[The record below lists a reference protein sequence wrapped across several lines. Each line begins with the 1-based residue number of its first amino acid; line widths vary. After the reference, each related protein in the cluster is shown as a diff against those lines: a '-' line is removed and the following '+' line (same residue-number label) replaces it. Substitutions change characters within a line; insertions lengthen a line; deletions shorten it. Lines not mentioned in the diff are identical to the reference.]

1 MNRESGRPRWLY
13 LIGAIV
19 AVWMAAPPLVVIPM
33 SLSDQRSFSFPP
45 NGYSLRWYREFFEN
59 PMWLDALRSSISIA
73 IQVML
78 LSVVLGTL
86 ASFAIVRGRFRGR
99 NILEMIGI
107 APLIVPVV
115 VLGIGTYAIFLKW
128 GLVGT
133 VTGFVAAH
141 TVLAVPYVIITVSS
155 SLRIMDRQLERAATV
170 LGASPYR
177 VFRRITLPIIAP
189 GVLAGGLFAFV
200 TSFDEVVVSLFI
212 ANPQLRTLPVEM
224 YSSVTRDIDPTIA
237 AASTL
242 ILIVSTVLILVSTK
256 FLFSSK
262 AEGRS
267 KR

>member
-1 MNRESGRPRWLY
+1 
-13 LIGAIV
+13 
-19 AVWMAAPPLVVIPM
+19 
-33 SLSDQRSFSFPP
+33 
-45 NGYSLRWYREFFEN
+45 
-59 PMWLDALRSSISIA
+59 
-73 IQVML
+73 
-78 LSVVLGTL
+78 
-86 ASFAIVRGRFRGR
+86 
-99 NILEMIGI
+99 
-107 APLIVPVV
+107 
-115 VLGIGTYAIFLKW
+115 
-128 GLVGT
+128 
-133 VTGFVAAH
+133 
-141 TVLAVPYVIITVSS
+141 LAVPYVIITVSS

>member
-1 MNRESGRPRWLY
+1 
-13 LIGAIV
+13 
-19 AVWMAAPPLVVIPM
+19 
-33 SLSDQRSFSFPP
+33 
-45 NGYSLRWYREFFEN
+45 
-59 PMWLDALRSSISIA
+59 
-73 IQVML
+73 
-78 LSVVLGTL
+78 
-86 ASFAIVRGRFRGR
+86 
-99 NILEMIGI
+99 
-107 APLIVPVV
+107 
-115 VLGIGTYAIFLKW
+115 
-128 GLVGT
+128 
-133 VTGFVAAH
+133 
-141 TVLAVPYVIITVSS
+141 
-155 SLRIMDRQLERAATV
+155 
-170 LGASPYR
+170 